1 MARENESTMQWK
13 LDIADLKKGMQDA
26 RREISLANAEFKNSV
41 AGMGKWS
48 DSATGVEAKIR
59 QLTTQYKSQKEIL
72 ADLKQQYAIVSQEMG
87 EASPEAQRLKIQ
99 IENQEAA
106 IKNTDAQIAGYTD
119 RLAELKADEAAAQ
132 TPMAQLNST
141 IDKQEN
147 ELADLKRQYAD
158 SIVGDNPQEASRL
171 AQEIENLSGE
181 LAENKQKMAD
191 AESAADKLDK
201 TVEDAGESAE
211 MAADG
216 GFTVLKGALADLVSS
231 GIQKAMDFVSGLASE
246 AVASSD
252 ALQKFEGTMG
262 FAGFDSSK
270 IEEARAAVK
279 KYADDTVYDLD
290 TIANTTA
297 QLAANGIEDY
307 TGLTQAAGN
316 LNAVAGGNADTF
328 NSVAMVMTQTAGA
341 GKLTTE
347 NWNQLA
353 DAIPGASG
361 KLQDALREA
370 GAYTGDFREAMS
382 EGEIT
387 ADEFNEA
394 IMKLGN
400 EPVAV
405 EAATS
410 VSTFEGAMG
419 NLEATVVSGLMDIYD
434 QIGSENITGF
444 ITSISDGIQA
454 VIPYIQEAV
463 QWVLDNKDPIIAAL
477 AGIAA
482 GITAMSAVQGIMGMI
497 EAFKAWKTAT
507 EGMTIA
513 QRLLNAA
520 QMASP
525 IPLVVG
531 LIVGLVAALITLWTT
546 NEDFRNK
553 VIEVWT
559 AIKDFVA
566 TAITAI
572 GNFFTVTLPA
582 AIAVML
588 TWFMQ
593 LPGKIGGF
601 LSQAWAKVKAWAANM
616 TAAARAAGLQF
627 LNGVIDFV
635 RQLPARVG
643 AFLSNVVSRV
653 AAWAG
658 QLASKGRAA
667 AQGLLN
673 AVVNTVRQIPGRV
686 ADVGMNLVRGVWN
699 GISGGLGWI
708 KGKISGWVG
717 DVTGFLKRLFGIKS
731 PSTVMRDEVGRYLAQ
746 GIGVG
751 FEEEMPSVLRTMQRS
766 MGGMVDGL
774 RSDVSIAASGVA
786 AGGVGAAGA
795 MTGGVGAQAAAGAGV
810 QNVIFNQTINSPT
823 ALDRL
828 SIYRDTKS
836 ILFTAKGG
844 LQRV

>member
-1 MARENESTMQWK
+1 MARDNESTMQWK

-26 RREISLANAEFKNSV
+26 RREISLANAEFKNAT

-48 DSATGVEAKIR
+48 DSANGVEAKIK
-59 QLTTQYKSQKEIL
+59 QLTTQYKSQKQIL

-87 EASPEAQRLKIQ
+87 ETSPEAQRLKIQ

-106 IKNTDAQIAGYTD
+106 IKNTNAQIAGYSD
-119 RLAELKADEAAAQ
+119 KLAELKADEAAAE
-132 TPMAQLNST
+132 TPMAKLNST
-141 IDKQEN
+141 IDEQES

-158 SIVGDNPQEASRL
+158 SIVGDNPAEAKRL
-171 AQEIENLSGE
+171 ATEIEDLSGE

-191 AESAADKLDK
+191 AENAANKLDK
-201 TVEDAGESAE
+201 SVEDAGDSAE
-211 MAADG
+211 TAADG
-216 GFTVLKGALADLVSS
+216 GFTVLKGALADLISD
-231 GIQKAMDFVSGLASE
+231 GIQQAMDFISDLAGE
-246 AVASSD
+246 AIASSD

-297 QLAANGIEDY
+297 QLAANGVDDY
-307 TGLTQAAGN
+307 NGLTQAAGN

-328 NSVAMVMTQTAGA
+328 GSVAMVMTQTAGA

-361 KLQDALREA
+361 KLQEALKNA
-370 GAYTGDFREAMS
+370 GAYTGDFREAMA

-387 ADEFNEA
+387 ADEFNAA
-394 IMKLGN
+394 IMELGTD
-400 EPVAV
+400 PIAV

-444 ITSISDGIQA
+444 ITDISNSISDL
-454 VIPYIQEAV
+454 IPYIQKAV
-463 QWVLDNKDPIIAAL
+463 QWVLDNKDGIIAAL

-482 GITAMSAVQGIMGMI
+482 GIAAMSAVQGIMGMI

-513 QRLLNAA
+513 QKLLNAA

-531 LIVGLVAALITLWTT
+531 LIAGLVVALITLWNT

-553 VIEVWT
+553 VIEIWGNVKESLGK
-559 AIKDFVA
+559 AID
-566 TAITAI
+566 AI
-572 GNFFTVTLPA
+572 GKFFTVALPN
-582 AIAVML
+582 AIKVM
-588 TWFMQ
+588 TNWFKQ
-593 LPGKIGGF
+593 LPGKIGGYI
-601 LSQAWAKVKAWAANM
+601 SQVWAKVKTWATNM
-616 TAAARAAGLQF
+616 ATSARNAGSK
-627 LNGVIDFV
+627 
-635 RQLPARVG
+635 
-643 AFLSNVVSRV
+643 FLSNVVSFIRQLPGKLWQYLKQGISKV
-653 AAWAG
+653 AEWG
-658 QLASKGRAA
+658 STLASKGKAA
-667 AQGLLN
+667 AKNLLD
-673 AVVNTVRQIPGRV
+673 AVVSTIKQIPAKI
-686 ADVGMNLVRGVWN
+686 ADVGSNLVKGIWN
-699 GISGGLGWI
+699 GISNGLGWI
-708 KGKISGWVG
+708 KGKIKGWVG
-717 DVTGFLKRLFGIKS
+717 DVTKFIKRLFGIKS
-731 PSTVMRDEVGRYLAQ
+731 PSTVMRDQVGKYLAQ

-751 FEEEMPSVLRTMQRS
+751 FGDEMPSVMRSMQRD

-774 RSDVSIAASGVA
+774 RSNVSFAANGIAGGGYAASAG
-786 AGGVGAAGA
+786 AGGTTVAG
-795 MTGGVGAQAAAGAGV
+795 GGVGV
-810 QNVIFNQTINSPT
+810 QNVNFYQTINSPS
-823 ALDRL
+823 AVDRL
-828 SIYRDTKS
+828 AIYRDTKS

-844 LQRV
+844 LQHV

>member
-1 MARENESTMQWK
+1 MARDNESTVSWK

-26 RREISLANAEFKNSV
+26 RREISLANAEFKNAT

-48 DSATGVEAKIR
+48 DSATGVEAKIK
-59 QLTTQYKSQKEIL
+59 QLTTQYKSQKQIL

-87 EASPEAQRLKIQ
+87 ETSPEAQRLKIQ

-106 IKNTDAQIAGYTD
+106 IKNTNAQIAGYSGK
-119 RLAELKADEAAAQ
+119 LAELKADEAAAQ
-132 TPMAQLNST
+132 TPTAQLNST
-141 IDKQEN
+141 IDEQESA
-147 ELADLKRQYAD
+147 LADLKRQYAD

-231 GIQKAMDFVSGLASE
+231 GIQKAMDFISDLAGE

-297 QLAANGIEDY
+297 QLAANGVKDY
-307 TGLTQAAGN
+307 NGLTQAAGN

-353 DAIPGASG
+353 NAIPGASG
-361 KLQDALREA
+361 MLQEALRNA
-370 GAYTGDFREAMS
+370 GAYTGDFREAMAA
-382 EGEIT
+382 GEIT
-387 ADEFNEA
+387 ADEFNAA
-394 IMKLGN
+394 IMELGSD
-400 EPVAV
+400 PIAV

-419 NLEATVVSGLMDIYD
+419 NLEATVVTGLMDIYD

-444 ITSISDGIQA
+444 ITSISDGISGL
-454 VIPYIQEAV
+454 IPHIQTAV
-463 QWVLDNKDPIIAAL
+463 QWVLDNKDGIIAAL

-482 GITAMSAVQGIMGMI
+482 GIAAMSAAQGIMSMI

-507 EGMTIA
+507 EGMTVA

-525 IPLVVG
+525 IPLIVG
-531 LIVGLVAALITLWTT
+531 LIAGLVVALITLWTT

-553 VIEVWT
+553 VIEIWGNV
-559 AIKDFVA
+559 KDFVGK
-566 TAITAI
+566 AIDAI
-572 GNFFTVTLPA
+572 GNFFTVTLPN
-582 AIAVML
+582 AIKVML
-588 TWFMQ
+588 GWFMQ

-601 LSQAWAKVKAWAANM
+601 LSQAWAKVKTWASNM
-616 TAAARAAGLQF
+616 VTSAINAGSK
-627 LNGVIDFV
+627 
-635 RQLPARVG
+635 
-643 AFLSNVVSRV
+643 FLSSVVDYVKQVPTRIATFLGNAVSKV

-658 QLASKGRAA
+658 QLAAKGRAA
-667 AQGLLN
+667 AQQLLN
-673 AVVNTVRQIPGRV
+673 AVVNTVKQIPSRV
-686 ADVGMNLVRGVWN
+686 AGVGMNLVRGIWN

-717 DVTGFLKRLFGIKS
+717 NVTSFIKKLFGIKS
-731 PSTVMRDEVGRYLAQ
+731 PSTVMRDEVGKYLAQ

-751 FEEEMPSVLRTMQRS
+751 FGDEMPSVMRSMQKS
-766 MGGMVDGL
+766 MGGVVDGL
-774 RSDVSIAASGVA
+774 RGDVAIAANGI
-786 AGGVGAAGA
+786 AGGGYAASAGA
-795 MTGGVGAQAAAGAGV
+795 GGSTVAGGGVGV
-810 QNVIFNQTINSPT
+810 QNVNFYQTINSPT

-844 LQRV
+844 LQQHV